1 MLVLFIFHCMTVSVT
16 AFTSIVPVSL
26 RDPPYQSSMFS
37 VITSQPVTY
46 SVSFQLIDTALCKNL
61 ITTLSRSISFC
72 LNVSLIWIQAK
83 NFKMEFEILSVAGCY
98 RASDFRITFQIFFSS
113 SHLPIGCSLNTV
125 SKMQP
130 FLSISTF
137 VQTFV
142 LLWFNCCN
150 ILLSDLCKFNIPLLS
165 SRLSSYFK
173 VNFLPCHFSCII
185 LL

>member
-1 MLVLFIFHCMTVSVT
+1 MLVLFIFHCMTVSIT
-16 AFTSIVPVSL
+16 AFTSVVPVSL
-26 RDPPYQSSMFS
+26 RDPPYHSSIFCYNFP
-37 VITSQPVTY
+37 TSYLLSIP
-46 SVSFQLIDTALCKNL
+46 FQLLDTILCKIL
-61 ITTLSRSISFC
+61 ITIFSRSFC
-72 LNVSLIWIQAK
+72 LNVSLTWIQAK
-83 NFKMEFEILSVAGCY
+83 IFKIEFEMLSVAGWY
-98 RASDFRITFQIFFSS
+98 RASDFQITFQIFFSS
-113 SHLPIGCSLNTV
+113 SHFPICWPLSTV

-137 VQTFV
+137 VQNFV

-185 LL
+185 FL